1 MLEFLISNMGTI
13 IVLIVLVAVVG
24 LIIFKMK
31 KDKKQGKS
39 SCGCKCSA
47 CPNSQYCHGFVKNQ
61 TTES

>member
-13 IVLIVLVAVVG
+13 IVLVVLLAVVG

-39 SCGCKCSA
+39 SCGCKCSG
-47 CPNSQYCHGFVKNQ
+47 CPNSQFCHSAEQKQ
-61 TTES
+61 K